1 MSLVGKDLAKYPFT
15 RETAQ
20 YVRKLGVNFGIV
32 IGDFS
37 NPDYYQI
44 INRAE
49 ERIQEAVME
58 GIVSFQENINL
69 DIEILSYPMSIVIV
83 SAMKDRYLSRRY
95 ALAEAKKA
103 SRLLEKESEEKL
115 ITIAQTSFDWK
126 VKWPVILDKTSFF
139 HLNLIDYLKNAS
151 KFQDDKWKLIN
162 RNITYG
168 HIYINKNDIRRLLEE
183 EILRHIQT
191 TIDNS
196 PVIRLPTTVTEKMK
210 SISQLLPRREGKIQY
225 DFQLD
230 IVYDAYPPCVKYLYD
245 FVLKGSSLS
254 HIGRFTL
261 TTFLLNIGMSIEDII
276 KLYVSSSDF
285 DGRLTRY
292 QVEHIAG
299 KKGSGTKYVTPSCS
313 TLKTHSICTN
323 MDDICK
329 RIEHP
334 IRYYLTKLKQLKDI
348 NE

>member
-20 YVRKLGVNFGIV
+20 YVRKLGVDFGIV

-37 NPDYYQI
+37 NPDYDQI
-44 INRAE
+44 VNRAE
-49 ERIQEAVME
+49 ERIQEAVLE
-58 GIVSFQENINL
+58 GIVFFKENINL
-69 DIEILSYPMSIVIV
+69 DIEILSYPLSIVIL
-83 SAMKDRYLSRRY
+83 SAMKERYLSRRY
-95 ALAEAKKA
+95 ALAEAKK
-103 SRLLEKESEEKL
+103 SSNLLDDENEEKL
-115 ITIAQTSFDWK
+115 ITIAKTSFNWK

-139 HLNLIDYLKNAS
+139 TLNIINYLKNAS
-151 KFQDDKWKLIN
+151 KFQDDKWKLVN

-168 HIYINKNDIRRLLEE
+168 YIYINKNDIIRLLEE
-183 EILRHIQT
+183 EIRRHIQT

-196 PVIRLPTTVTEKMK
+196 PVIRLPITVTEKMK
-210 SISQLLPRREGKIQY
+210 SISQLLPRREDKIQY
-225 DFQLD
+225 GFQLD
-230 IVYDAYPPCVKYLYD
+230 IVYDAYSPCIKSLYN
-245 FVLKGSSLS
+245 FVLEGSSLS

-261 TTFLLNIGMSIEDII
+261 TSFLLNIGMSIEDII

-285 DGRLTRY
+285 NERLTRY

-313 TLKTHSICTN
+313 TLKTHSVCTD